1 MSCIIK
7 PWEPLCNQFLNFYFV
22 ALTSSNKK
30 TDDIFRNFRK
40 SFQSKCALN
49 FWIWDCY
56 HCLICPWSYHTV
68 PTSRCIC
75 AAYEPLKIVL
85 LASGSSL
92 GSYLSGLYPLLV
104 FIYKIQKLW
113 DKLKNSTYTPIL
125 FHCALLLSWLPKIV
139 TENPP

>member
-1 MSCIIK
+1 MPSSNVIRFRGFCINMGTGEYVFTNKNPPDSMSCIIK

-104 FIYKIQKLW
+104 FIYKIQ
-113 DKLKNSTYTPIL
+113 
-125 FHCALLLSWLPKIV
+125 
-139 TENPP
+139 

>member
-1 MSCIIK
+1 MPSSNVIRFRGFCINMGTGEYVFTNKNPPDSMSCIIK

-40 SFQSKCALN
+40 SFWSKCALN

-104 FIYKIQKLW
+104 SMSL
-113 DKLKNSTYTPIL
+113 
-125 FHCALLLSWLPKIV
+125 
-139 TENPP
+139 